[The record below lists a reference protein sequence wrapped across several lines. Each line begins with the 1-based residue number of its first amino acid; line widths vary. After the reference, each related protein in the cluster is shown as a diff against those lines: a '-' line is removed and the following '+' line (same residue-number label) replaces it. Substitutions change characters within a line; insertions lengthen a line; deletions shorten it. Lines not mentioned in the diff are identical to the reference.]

1 MLSTEPCTECQVS
14 IETRLGLQ
22 SQTPVSYLSLS
33 KSFAYF
39 LKIFFVKKYYGWKKS
54 KVEKILVKRNLWG
67 KKFVVGKKFW

>member
-33 KSFAYF
+33 KSCAYSCKIKISSKKMW
-39 LKIFFVKKYYGWKKS
+39 LKKVFDHIKFMIEKK
-54 KVEKILVKRNLWG
+54 L
-67 KKFVVGKKFW
+67 